1 MTDVIQND
9 SGMSLEEATR
19 VLESDEAEDIP
30 MGRFMPKIGRS
41 AFDQERMVWGAM
53 MADPALDHVAYREDI
68 AARYAKMLRRIERD
82 MDRRKNTP
90 KSIMD
95 AATFDAVFLHV
106 SAN

>member
-19 VLESDEAEDIP
+19 ILESEEPKDIP
-30 MGRFMPKIGRS
+30 MGRFMLKIGKG
-41 AFDQERMVWGAM
+41 AFDQERMVWLAM
-53 MADPALDHVAYREDI
+53 MADPAFDHVAYREGI

-90 KSIMD
+90 KDIMD
-95 AATFDAVFLHV
+95 SATFDAVFLHV